1 VEFHHP
7 TQAHLAGLSTVFQEF
22 NLLPDRTV
30 AENIYLGR
38 EPRKGLLVDTKA
50 MNSRTAELFDQ
61 LGIGNIRPT
70 AAVSSLSVAQ
80 QQIVEIAKAVSYDAR
95 IISMDEPTA
104 ALAGPRSISFTR
116 SSAGSRSAARQS
128 FTSRTGSRRSS
139 TSATRSPS

>member
-50 MNSRTAELFDQ
+50 MNSAPPNF
-61 LGIGNIRPT
+61 
-70 AAVSSLSVAQ
+70 
-80 QQIVEIAKAVSYDAR
+80 
-95 IISMDEPTA
+95 
-104 ALAGPRSISFTR
+104 
-116 SSAGSRSAARQS
+116 
-128 FTSRTGSRRSS
+128 S
-139 TSATRSPS
+139 TSWASATSAPPPR